1 MSLKHAILGF
11 LSLSPLS
18 GYDLKKHFDQSVRHF
33 WPANQSQIYR
43 TLAEL
48 DADGFVTK
56 DVIAREDRLDMKVY
70 HLTDAGLA
78 ELRRWLAAPQPMQ
91 ETREPLLVQVF
102 FAGQITDAELVGVLR
117 SQLAEAEA
125 VLAALTAIYHQ
136 QIEGFPALVAPRPA
150 FFSTL
155 TLEYGLA
162 AYAALRRW
170 LLAAIRRV
178 EAQDYAPAPLPE
190 LIGEQA

>member
-11 LSLSPLS
+11 LSISPLT
-18 GYDLKKHFDQSVRHF
+18 GYDLKKAFDQSVRHF

-48 DADGFVTK
+48 DDDGLVTK

-70 HLTDAGLA
+70 HLSEAGLA
-78 ELRRWLAAPQPMQ
+78 ELRRWLAAPLPSQD
-91 ETREPLLVQVF
+91 TREPLLIQVF
-102 FAGQITDAELVGVLR
+102 FAGQITDAELLGVLQHQR
-117 SQLAEAEA
+117 AEAEA

-136 QIEGFPALVAPRPA
+136 QAAVLSTAGSPRSA
-150 FFSTL
+150 FFSSL

-170 LLAAIRRV
+170 LLAAIRRI
-178 EAQDYAPAPLPE
+178 ENHDYSPASLPD
-190 LIGEQA
+190 LIGEQP